1 MRDGYEFG
9 EPRQILML
17 RKNTAFNVYQKFGRE
32 MNVGTLPNESI
43 EYYLQISPEYLGVA
57 TSAERFK
64 RINSNGQPVQNYVLE
79 GGKPKC
85 KIITE
90 QDRPLCFCYTDVCE
104 HYGINLSTFLS
115 DSLDDEP
122 TETKQEELPF

>member
-1 MRDGYEFG
+1 
-9 EPRQILML
+9 
-17 RKNTAFNVYQKFGRE
+17 
-32 MNVGTLPNESI
+32 MNISTLPNESI
-43 EYYLQISPEYLGVA
+43 EYYLQISPEFLGVA

-90 QDRPLCFCYTDVCE
+90 QDRPLC
-104 HYGINLSTFLS
+104 
-115 DSLDDEP
+115 
-122 TETKQEELPF
+122 